1 MLSRWRKEY
10 FEGQL
15 VADERKVKSTPSD
28 VHSEQGQLRQLKE
41 RIAELELENDLLK
54 KWQRFLAEQRRK
66 NSRS

>member
-1 MLSRWRKEY
+1 M
-10 FEGQL
+10 
-15 VADERKVKSTPSD
+15 ADERKVKSTPSD